1 MIKIAH
7 FNMLCNSFIVRSIWN
22 FGGKSISSVQ
32 FIRIVILAS
41 MEGVCFRALPFP
53 SIFLPHHIPHLSTN
67 PDVFL
72 RHKFELAR

>member
-1 MIKIAH
+1 MFTGFPLH
-7 FNMLCNSFIVRSIWN
+7 CSFYLKFRQQKYIQRPI
-22 FGGKSISSVQ
+22 
-32 FIRIVILAS
+32 IRIVILAS
-41 MEGVCFRALPFP
+41 MECVCFRALSFP